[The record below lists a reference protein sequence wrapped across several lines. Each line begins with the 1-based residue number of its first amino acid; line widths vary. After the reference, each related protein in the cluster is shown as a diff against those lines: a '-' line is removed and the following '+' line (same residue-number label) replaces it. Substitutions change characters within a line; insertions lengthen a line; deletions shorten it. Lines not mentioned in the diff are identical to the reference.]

1 MAQDPNKFDPKE
13 STEAKLCAYVDGDL
27 DAAGRAEIEKYLET
41 NPQHRKLLEEL
52 KQTRQ
57 LMQSLPRAS
66 APPEIGE
73 MLQGQLERSL
83 LLNELDTEPAVD
95 SMRISR
101 AAQFRAVAAVI
112 LLALGLGA
120 VVYFVLPSSNQRV
133 AVVPPPSVDHER
145 ELTSSSTQIVPEFE
159 DTSRTIA
166 GVPAAPPAPTPSAGP
181 ATSPAPTAIADAD
194 PFSRR
199 DVDRAKAYAGKGGEL
214 FARREGKMKGGEI
227 SGGAMPQVAGTAG
240 AGAVQQQ
247 QLDPFRARVQQTIA
261 NVSQAQGQ
269 LPGNYTC
276 VVVSTPDPAA
286 TKERVNTFLVSNK
299 IQWQPVEEPMPQPI
313 QFGQSQVAMTSRL
326 NQTSV
331 RLRNVGDAYGQSN
344 GNFTNSKVAS
354 NGWPQSPGTQMLVN
368 SVPATGP
375 TATQY
380 RMQAST
386 QSADFGVV
394 GNQSAPGQRI
404 EQTLSQQP
412 TTDEQ
417 QMAQAAQPLELNPG
431 FFNSSEQYIVARN
444 MTTEQT
450 VELKDL
456 LARETGAESVEIFD
470 AMPPR
475 GQLAATQPVQA
486 LEDLKDSLA
495 TTEAFVEGSNRF
507 GGADKPAKSGTEA
520 ATLAPATQPIGEFAN
535 APATQLLAMQKKLQ
549 RESAT
554 QPTTQADR
562 LTLQPS
568 TKPTQD
574 VVIVLRNDTTMT
586 PAANQAPAT
595 LPASDAAQIPEPP
608 GQTPAPAATAPAAPA
623 AAPATTQATP

>member
-57 LMQSLPRAS
+57 LMQALPRAS

-159 DTSRTIA
+159 DSSRTIA
-166 GVPAAPPAPTPSAGP
+166 GVPAAVAAPTPSAGP
-181 ATSPAPTAIADAD
+181 ATSPAPTVLAEAD

-199 DVDRAKAYAGKGGEL
+199 DVDRAKGYAGKGGEV
-214 FARREGKMKGGEI
+214 FVRREAKTKAGEV

-247 QLDPFRARVQQTIA
+247 QQIDPFRSRVQQTIA
-261 NVSQAQGQ
+261 NVSQAEGQ

-331 RLRNVGDAYGQSN
+331 QLRKAGDAYGQSTIYFN
-344 GNFTNSKVAS
+344 NSKVAS

-368 SVPATGP
+368 SVPTTGP

-386 QSADFGVV
+386 QSADLGVAEK
-394 GNQSAPGQRI
+394 QSAPAQRI

-417 QMAQAAQPLELNPG
+417 QIAQAAQPLELKQG
-431 FFNSSEQYIVARN
+431 FFDSSEQYIVARN
-444 MTTEQT
+444 MTIEQT

-456 LARETGAESVEIFD
+456 LARETGAESIEIFD
-470 AMPPR
+470 AMPH
-475 GQLAATQPVQA
+475 GQIAATQSVQTQQP

-495 TTEAFVEGSNRF
+495 TTEAFVDVANRI
-507 GGADKPAKSGTEA
+507 GGADKTAKSEPEA
-520 ATLAPATQPIGEFAN
+520 AALAPATQPIGEFAN

-549 RESAT
+549 KESAT
-554 QPTTQADR
+554 QPSTQADR

-586 PAANQAPAT
+586 PVANQAPAT
-595 LPASDAAQIPEPP
+595 LPASDTVQIAEPP
-608 GQTPAPAATAPAAPA
+608 GQAAATPATAPT
-623 AAPATTQATP
+623 APATTQATP